1 MCDAGLGTWGEGHH
15 TTPRPK
21 SHTPSPKKMKTELI
35 VVGRTTEAWLKT
47 GEAEY
52 VDRLKHYTQFAYT
65 TVDDLSK
72 VKIEAADYLVLL
84 DEKGAE
90 RTSVEAAAWIQK
102 LQNRAPRR
110 LLFVVG
116 GAYGFSDAWYARAD
130 EQWSLSRLTFSH
142 QMVRVIFLEQLYRA
156 HTILKGEKY
165 HHV

>member
-1 MCDAGLGTWGEGHH
+1 
-15 TTPRPK
+15 
-21 SHTPSPKKMKTELI
+21 MKTELI
-35 VVGRTTEAWLKT
+35 VVGRTTEAWLKA

-52 VDRLKHYTQFAYT
+52 VGRLKHYTPFAYT

-72 VKIEAADYLVLL
+72 VKVEPSDYLVLL
-84 DEKGAE
+84 DERGAE
-90 RTSVEAAAWIQK
+90 RTSVETATWIQK
-102 LQNRAPRR
+102 LQNRSPRR

-116 GAYGFSDAWYARAD
+116 GAYGFSDEWYARAD

-165 HHV
+165 HHE